1 MKDPGVS
8 VYTALYDLLNGN
20 VTVGAKTLPV
30 YSFVPND
37 VQDGY
42 VYLSEFSFN
51 EDDTK
56 DRFMSLGNMQIQIAL
71 PIEGPKGSRKEL
83 QEFSNVVLNLI
94 RPNVN
99 SKLDLA
105 PNFSNP
111 YLYAQ
116 SVRDFTNI
124 FDDDRTLRKVI
135 QLVIGIE
142 EL

>member
-8 VYTALYDLLNGN
+8 VYTALFDLLNGN
-20 VTVGAKTLPV
+20 VTVGATTLPV
-30 YSFVPND
+30 YSFIPDD

-42 VYLSEFSFN
+42 VYLSEFAYT
-51 EDDTK
+51 EDDLK
-56 DRFMSLGNMQIQIAL
+56 DRFMNLGNMQIQIAL
-71 PIEGPKGSRKEL
+71 PISGPKGSRKEL
-83 QEFSNVVLNLI
+83 QQFADVVLNLI

-105 PNFSNP
+105 PDFSNP

-142 EL
+142 QL

>member
-8 VYTALYDLLNGN
+8 VYTALYNLLNGN

-30 YSFVPND
+30 YSFIPDD
-37 VQDGY
+37 VADGY
-42 VYLSEFSFN
+42 VYLSEFSYT
-51 EDDTK
+51 EDDLK
-56 DRFMSLGNMQIQIAL
+56 DRFMNLGNMQIQIAL
-71 PIEGPKGSRKEL
+71 PISGPKGSRKEL
-83 QEFSNVVLNLI
+83 QQFADVVLNLI

-99 SKLDLA
+99 SKLDLS
-105 PNFSNP
+105 PDFSNP

-142 EL
+142 QL

>member
-8 VYTALYDLLNGN
+8 VYTALFDLLNGN
-20 VTVGAKTLPV
+20 VTVGATTLPV
-30 YSFVPND
+30 YSFIPDN
-37 VQDGY
+37 VQNGY
-42 VYLSEFSFN
+42 VYLSEFAYT
-51 EDDTK
+51 EDDLK
-56 DRFMSLGNMQIQIAL
+56 DRFMNLGNMQIQIAL
-71 PIEGPKGSRKEL
+71 PISGPKGSRKEL
-83 QEFSNVVLNLI
+83 QQFADVVLNLI

-105 PNFSNP
+105 PDFSNP

-142 EL
+142 QL